1 MAWKATVATVT
12 GLIAKEEVVMT
23 FGTLYNFG
31 GELSEAGDE
40 IWKMIA
46 ADFGPV
52 RAYSFMIFNLLCA
65 PCFAAIGAIK
75 REMGSAKWTWITI
88 GYMCGFAYAISMI
101 VYQLVGLAMGETNF
115 NLFTILAALVLG
127 GLLYLIFRK
136 GYKAPEK

>member
-1 MAWKATVATVT
+1 
-12 GLIAKEEVVMT
+12 MT
-23 FGTLYNFG
+23 FGTLYNYA

-40 IWKMIA
+40 IWALVA

-75 REMGSAKWTWITI
+75 REMRDTRWTVATVA
-88 GYMCGFAYAISMI
+88 YMCIFAYAISMI
-101 VYQLVGLAMGETNF
+101 VYQLVGLMTGEAVF
-115 NLFTILAALVLG
+115 SIFTVVAAAALA

-136 GYKAPEK
+136 NKYADTHVKVGVSA

>member
-1 MAWKATVATVT
+1 
-12 GLIAKEEVVMT
+12 MT
-23 FGTLYNFG
+23 FGTLYNFS

-40 IWKMIA
+40 IWGMIA

-75 REMGSAKWTWITI
+75 REMHDVKWTVATVA
-88 GYMCGFAYAISMI
+88 YMCIFAYAISMI
-101 VYQLVGLAMGETNF
+101 VYQLVGLVTGEAAF
-115 NLFTILAALVLG
+115 SIFTVLAAAVLA

-136 GYKAPEK
+136 NQYADTNVKVGV